1 MYKNKGGVQMKVR
14 EEEQMNKCMADRIM
28 YDESGEMIDVI
39 YKEYHEPEEATCK
52 ECDST
57 NIEGKV

>member
-28 YDESGEMIDVI
+28 DDERGEIM
-39 YKEYHEPEEATCK
+39 EM
-52 ECDST
+52 
-57 NIEGKV
+57 

>member
-28 YDESGEMIDVI
+28 DDERGEIMEMQTILRCTLYGLWKI
-39 YKEYHEPEEATCK
+39 PLEEYMNA
-52 ECDST
+52 
-57 NIEGKV
+57 